1 MRVSTLSLAL
11 ICGVAVTAQP
21 VIDFASIDLIGSGFN
36 LYLVTSPGTSDPNAD
51 GANVTWDFSS
61 ATLQLVGTQTFMP
74 AAGTPY
80 SADHPTANMASAETM
95 AGTTS
100 YTYYDLQSTRLD
112 ILANGVGSMD
122 PNVYSEPKTVLEFP
136 YAFNDWFIDYYNE
149 NGTDYSVSRAYMG
162 YGTVILPNGTFTNV
176 VKQAS
181 TSGAIDFYTTSPTAP
196 LVHIES
202 DGSAVVALPGT
213 VGIQEHGQ
221 ASALR
226 SFPNPVQDRL
236 TLANDAPLGD
246 WQIMDATGRVA
257 QAGRTGAP
265 STTIDLSSLAP
276 GSYIA
281 RIGLGDR
288 ARAVFFL
295 KD

>member
-1 MRVSTLSLAL
+1 MRTSTLLLAL
-11 ICGVAVTAQP
+11 AFGASVAAQP
-21 VIDFASIDLIGSGFN
+21 VIDFASIDLIGSSFN
-36 LYLVTSPGTSDPNAD
+36 VYAVTSPGTSDPEPD

-61 ATLQLVGTQTFMP
+61 ATLQLMGTQAFMA

-80 SADHPTANMASAETM
+80 AASYPTANMASAQTV

-100 YTYYDLQSTRLD
+100 YAYYDLQSTKLD
-112 ILANGVGSMD
+112 VLADGVGSMD
-122 PNVYSEPKTVLEFP
+122 PNVYSEPKTVLQFP
-136 YAFNDWFIDYYNE
+136 YAFNDWFIDYYNK

-162 YGTVILPNGTFTNV
+162 YGTVILPSGTFTNV

-181 TSGAIDFYTTSPTAP
+181 TSGVIDFYTTSPTAL

-246 WQIMDATGRVA
+246 WWIMDATGRVA
-257 QAGRTGAP
+257 QAGRTASL
-265 STTIDLSSLAP
+265 STTIDLSSLAS

-281 RIGLGDR
+281 RIGTGDR
-288 ARAVFFL
+288 ARSVLFL